1 MTKADQ
7 LAKVEDAMAADP
19 DLARQAFTWKTL
31 LAIIDTELVP
41 KEYRGNVPKALAAI
55 LAGRE
60 RGLGPMLSMH
70 YIDVI
75 DGRGA
80 PSGEYMV
87 AQIFKAGHI
96 IYASELTDISCTAM
110 GIRRENGEDIATM
123 QYTFDMTMAER
134 AGINT
139 KRDGGLK
146 ANWKHYPEAMLYWRA
161 TSQLARM
168 FFADAIAGLSHIAI
182 ELDLDRN
189 PEPIPDEHGVIE
201 DTPPFDSE
209 GRPLPEGEVLDEAEA
224 IAADLREQGHDVR
237 VVTGDEAIEAE
248 VIDEAVVVDVTE
260 AITEKA
266 RAQAT
271 SHLEWEVALD
281 TSARVKCKNLCE
293 RKDPYSSDSYCC
305 EDAHLRRLYGLA
317 TVAFDI
323 PHDDSHA
330 DLLHQALDKHQPG
343 ARHVGDLNKVPLEA
357 LINASKVKFTEML
370 YGGEP
375 AE

>member
-1 MTKADQ
+1 MTKQDE
-7 LAKVEDAMAADP
+7 LAKVEDAMTDDP

-31 LAIIDTELVP
+31 QAIIDTELVP

-60 RGLGPMLSMH
+60 RGLGPMLSLH

-96 IYASELTDISCTAM
+96 IYASELTDTSCTAM

-123 QYTFDMTMAER
+123 QYTFDMSMAER
-134 AGINT
+134 ANISH

-146 ANWKHYPEAMLYWRA
+146 ANWAHYPEAMLYWRA

-168 FFADAIAGLSHIAI
+168 FFADAIAGLSHLPI
-182 ELDLDRN
+182 ELDVDRD
-189 PEPIPDEHGVIE
+189 PEPIPQVD
-201 DTPPFDSE
+201 FDAVHRTE
-209 GRPLPEGEVLDEAEA
+209 IADAVETVEAEIVEAEA
-224 IAADLREQGHDVR
+224 EVELANLKEAAGAAYETSDD
-237 VVTGDEAIEAE
+237 
-248 VIDEAVVVDVTE
+248 AVVVDVTD

-266 RAQAT
+266 REQAAK
-271 SHLEWEVALD
+271 HLEWEVALD
-281 TSARVKCKNLCE
+281 TSARVKCKNSCE

-305 EDAHLRRLYGLA
+305 EDAHLRRLYQLA

-323 PHDDSHA
+323 PHDEDHA

-357 LINASKVKFTEML
+357 LINQSKVTFTAML

-375 AE
+375 SE

>member
-1 MTKADQ
+1 MTKQDE
-7 LAKVEDAMAADP
+7 LAKVEEAMTDDP

-31 LAIIDTELVP
+31 QAIIDTELVP

-60 RGLGPMLSMH
+60 RGLGPMLSLH

-96 IYASELTDISCTAM
+96 IYASELTDTSCTAI

-123 QYTFDMTMAER
+123 QYTFDLEMAKR
-134 AGINT
+134 ANISH

-146 ANWKHYPEAMLYWRA
+146 ANWAHYPEAMLYWRA

-168 FFADAIAGLSHIAI
+168 FFADAIAGLSHIPI
-182 ELDLDRN
+182 ELDLERN
-189 PEPIPDEHGVIE
+189 PEPIPDPDIDRREIDAMKADIE
-201 DTPPFDSE
+201 AVDT
-209 GRPLPEGEVLDEAEA
+209 
-224 IAADLREQGHDVR
+224 
-237 VVTGDEAIEAE
+237 IEAE
-248 VIDEAVVVDVTE
+248 VVDDDSDSDNPIEDDTNVVDVT
-260 AITEKA
+260 ATIDA
-266 RAQAT
+266 RAREQARH
-271 SHLEWEVALD
+271 HLEWEVGLD
-281 TSARVKCKNLCE
+281 TSARVKCKNSCE

-305 EDAHLRRLYGLA
+305 EDAHLRRLYQLA
-317 TVAFDI
+317 TIAFDI
-323 PHDDSHA
+323 PHDEDHA

-357 LINASKVKFTEML
+357 LINASKVTFTAML
-370 YGGEP
+370 YGGGET
-375 AE
+375 E